1 MDTEYDMPHRPKSS
15 VKHALVMRS
24 AQLRDSSTAPASG
37 DGGPVLMTIGGGCS
51 LVHSHF
57 RRQARSTGSHSSVV
71 AVLKSAVWSRM
82 VTTSQGGG
90 ASWAAVAS
98 RWASCPGIQFGLLT
112 PQPRLSP
119 SRCSCLP
126 GLQWDEV
133 CLEFSDHGQHVE
145 QQSADPIGNPWRFL
159 QREIDGQL
167 PAEALKFT
175 DAEQS
180 PTRQESAAG
189 YRLQGG
195 DIGVGL
201 LILRQSG
208 VGSER
213 YVRLLRTRS
222 SGDRYDRD
230 MAQSRVQRV
239 DAHDDRRVQPEV
251 VEVDVPHFTA
261 EGFRQ

>member
-1 MDTEYDMPHRPKSS
+1 VRRTDGHRHRADGRVGGTESNTELRQVDIRRPTNSRHPAPIERAK
-15 VKHALVMRS
+15 LVPQ
-24 AQLRDSSTAPASG
+24 ADPWVDGFPAPGA
-37 DGGPVLMTIGGGCS
+37 PFEGGGGGS
-51 LVHSHF
+51 
-57 RRQARSTGSHSSVV
+57 RSTC
-71 AVLKSAVWSRM
+71 
-82 VTTSQGGG
+82 Q
-90 ASWAAVAS
+90 
-98 RWASCPGIQFGLLT
+98 
-112 PQPRLSP
+112 RLY
-119 SRCSCLP
+119 
-126 GLQWDEV
+126 QT
-133 CLEFSDHGQHVE
+133 
-145 QQSADPIGNPWRFL
+145 IPWRFL

-167 PAEALKFT
+167 PAEALKLT

-201 LILRQSG
+201 LILRESG
-208 VGSER
+208 VRSER
-213 YVRLLRTRS
+213 YVRLVRSRS

-239 DAHDDRRVQPEV
+239 DAHDDRRAQPEV